1 MPAKKADTKAK
12 DEPKEEPKKE
22 VKEEKKEEEAPDYE
36 KKVEEL
42 EKQMGNLSKTIDDQ
56 NEFIQGATAV
66 VNTIAY
72 NPELRDQFQETY
84 QKNMGVQ
91 GQTPG
96 QQPQQGEKKKEAP
109 PVQPEQAPTDR
120 KVDEVAASQREEIVS
135 SFEKQYGIDS
145 MKEEDKK
152 TMRRDVESYLNDF
165 GWSVRNV
172 PLPQLRN
179 SLEKAYDGTQVDK
192 LREEGKI
199 EGIAQARANQTG
211 AMGGMQDRNVQTD
224 ATTDL
229 SSKQKEWL
237 GKLRVDEKGAKKTY
251 QSKDDE
257 YQRVP
262 KGEEKE

>member
-12 DEPKEEPKKE
+12 DEPKEEP
-22 VKEEKKEEEAPDYE
+22 KEEKKEEEAPDYE

-72 NPELRDQFQETY
+72 NPELREQFQETY
-84 QKNMGVQ
+84 QKNMGTQ

-96 QQPQQGEKKKEAP
+96 QQPQQGGEKKEAP
-109 PVQPEQAPTDR
+109 PVQPEQTPTDR
-120 KVDEVAASQREEIVS
+120 RVDEVAASQREEIVTN
-135 SFEKQYGIDS
+135 FEKQYGINA
-145 MKEEDKK
+145 MKEEDRKK
-152 TMRRDVESYLNDF
+152 TRRDVENCLNDF

-172 PLPQLRN
+172 PLPQLRT

-192 LREEGKI
+192 LREEGKL

-211 AMGGMQDRNVQTD
+211 TMGGMQDRNISTD
-224 ATTDL
+224 TTTDL
-229 SSKQKEWL
+229 SGKQKEWL

-251 QSKDDE
+251 QSQDEE

-262 KGEEKE
+262 KGEEKK